1 MNKKFSTLVASM
13 LLAGGMGAFA
23 QQNALDQAG
32 WPTGSAFVAPYA
44 VLPSNGAIPVAKW
57 LNVNNGAEAN
67 YVQLVVGKVDGTAGD
82 GTKALTMVWRKES
95 TPGANDGHYEL
106 ALEDLTKV
114 GDQTTADARVYL
126 ERTLWQVVAK
136 KYANSP
142 VVYYQLI
149 NKASQ
154 LPLQVAFDN
163 EGDAADGIDVITGSI
178 DWMWSDGATA
188 SVSSSLIAST
198 PIHQGVLRASDAE
211 AQNTVYLVAD
221 NTTPS
226 YVKTVTQNATAA
238 APTNA
243 IVFEAW
249 EANPIVLTAEQINYE
264 LGYEGIRTQG
274 KGAGNSFKFVFDPQV
289 EGLNATN
296 VMTDNTF
303 VAEDAKASGREA
315 GDAMKGYVRFKKA
328 GNSQAYLMVDTAY
341 HDATVNGKY
350 DLQMAV
356 KEIYAPKFAVVAD
369 NELGR
374 YSGNWGGSFAQKWY
388 APVAVAQLKR
398 QTNFKP
404 VYYPSSSTLRLQAEM
419 IFKADKNLLA
429 QGTPW
434 WKQMYDFING
444 NDMQRYKLNTI
455 QTDKVV
461 STSSAFA
468 NLDEIQAYD
477 CAGYIAPI
485 QRYLGSTNTPV
496 QDHYYLL
503 YWGAAAGDA
512 LWNGVAGPVTSDAAY
527 NAWYTRTGSSMNYF
541 PTLAMNNVVKLTTLT
556 NSPKHVV
563 LTCDVRDKYDANDKQ
578 AGVSTTTGK
587 YNGLLTNITLADSW
601 PIYVEFASIE
611 PGFYYMQNANTINT
625 NLLKADEYR
634 YEDLAATAA
643 TYAYW
648 NALTEKHEVGFA
660 NGLYGPNE
668 GENGAG
674 RTAAAG
680 NVVYSADLKEIPSA
694 QWYITGNG
702 GNYEMYNRESG
713 RKWGTSYWWAV
724 KGQPGVYVNYNA
736 FTNGTGFEGALDAA
750 THRDTVRL
758 IKVEDAVLKD
768 VYAGYLNLSQAEAKQ
783 DTSLYNFKFNFGAF
797 DALFLDTPEGSDI
810 LQVMKEAKG
819 QYKLERVLDE
829 SAQMVDKYNKSK
841 HSTDA
846 LVYGINPYENDAYQ
860 LKRAMY
866 YIYKDEVSSVST
878 EGSGIRTRSYITLD
892 GGRYR
897 INTIKV
903 TVNNTTGYTTYAA
916 EDNNG
921 KADPRKKFYVKQM
934 STETP
939 NQYVLVDPETVG
951 RENNNNG
958 DLAQGVR
965 VFVNQLSLEAQPAG
979 LISDAASNVADNS
992 IFSLEKVQALNYRD
1006 VRTEGALRDTLTF
1019 FKESNEAI
1027 LLYEDCHVKGSSV
1040 GLLGRINDYQL
1051 NKNYSLF
1058 VDTADTRDIAKPIFL
1073 LAIRPETFGENGSNI
1088 DDHNKE
1094 WYVEGDYLVNM
1105 IDSAATIAP
1114 KAYNPYKYTNIDK
1127 NVERNYYRLGFVP
1140 ARHEGDQ
1147 LIIKSNNKK
1156 IDLKKGMTYA
1166 SFAFRY
1172 ADTDRSKFYI
1182 ETRYDADKMGWVKI
1196 LNEVPVITDDIQE
1209 AEVYQ
1214 VRKATT
1220 APTANEEVAAAEVSV
1235 VAANGAIIVKG
1246 AAGKVITVANVLG
1259 QTIAN
1264 QVAASDNVTIAA
1276 PAGIAVVTVD
1286 GEATKVVVK

>member
-23 QQNALDQAG
+23 QQNTLDQAV
-32 WPTGSAFVAPYA
+32 WPTGSVNVAPYA
-44 VLPSNGAIPVAKW
+44 ILPTNGAIPATKW

-67 YVQLVVGKVDGTAGD
+67 YVQLVAGKLGATAGD
-82 GTKALTMVWRKES
+82 GKLALTMVWRAATTTTE
-95 TPGANDGHYEL
+95 AHYEL
-106 ALEDLTKV
+106 ALEDLTS
-114 GDQTTADARVYL
+114 TTDRVKL
-126 ERTLWQVVAK
+126 ERSLWQVVAK
-136 KYANSP
+136 KYSNSP

-163 EGDAADGIDVITGSI
+163 ETGSATNGVDVITGSI
-178 DWMWSDGATA
+178 DWMWSDGANA
-188 SVSSSLIAST
+188 SVASNIT
-198 PIHQGVLRASDAE
+198 GLTDIVHQGILRASDA
-211 AQNTVYLVAD
+211 AANTTVYLV
-221 NTTPS
+221 NETGN
-226 YVKTVTQNATAA
+226 YVSTKVQNATAA
-238 APTNA
+238 APTDA

-249 EANPIVLTAEQINYE
+249 EANPIVLTAAQINYE

-274 KGAGNSFKFVFDPQV
+274 QGAGNSFKFVFDPQV

-296 VMTDNTF
+296 VMTENTF
-303 VAEDAKASGREA
+303 VAEDAKTTGRVA

-328 GNSQAYLMVDTAY
+328 GNSNAYLMVDTAY

-356 KEIYAPKFAVVAD
+356 KDIYAPKFAVVKD
-369 NELGR
+369 
-374 YSGNWGGSFAQKWY
+374 GGSWDGTFGTKTYSA
-388 APVAVAQLKR
+388 VAVAQLKR

-419 IFKADKNLLA
+419 IFKADKNKLVA
-429 QGTPW
+429 GTPW
-434 WKQMYDFING
+434 WEQMYNFVDSDD
-444 NDMQRYKLNTI
+444 DMQWQDRNATTQSDVKSG
-455 QTDKVV
+455 V
-461 STSSAFA
+461 SAVSVTGYDVI
-468 NLDEIQAYD
+468 DEIQSYD
-477 CAGYIAPI
+477 RAGYYVPYN
-485 QRYLGSTNTPV
+485 RYLTTPTSY
-496 QDHYYLL
+496 YYLL
-503 YWGAAAGDA
+503 DWQTTGGSAGDVK
-512 LWNGVAGPVTSDAAY
+512 WNGVAGPADSDRDYAG
-527 NAWYTRTGSSMNYF
+527 WFHETGATPASTNF
-541 PTLAMNNVVKLTTLT
+541 FATLSMNNVVKLTTLT

-563 LTCDVRDKYDANDKQ
+563 LTCDVRDKYDANDVL
-578 AGVSTTTGK
+578 AGVTITTGK

-625 NLLKADEYR
+625 DLLKTGEYR

-660 NGLYGPNE
+660 NTVGVNE
-668 GENGAG
+668 GENGNA
-674 RTAAAG
+674 RTAAEG

-694 QWYITGNG
+694 QWFIYGNG
-702 GNYEMYNRESG
+702 GNYEMWNRESG

-736 FTNGTGFEGALDAA
+736 FTNGTGFSGALNPT

-758 IKVEDAVLKD
+758 IKVEDAVLRD
-768 VYAGYLNLSQAEAKQ
+768 IHAGYLNLTQAEAKQ
-783 DTSLYNFKFNFGAF
+783 DTALFNFKFNFGAF

-819 QYKLERVLDE
+819 QYKLERVMDKT
-829 SAQMVDKYNKSK
+829 AQMKDKYNGSN
-841 HSTDA
+841 HYTDA
-846 LVYGINPYENDAYQ
+846 LVYGLNPYSDAYQ
-860 LKRAMY
+860 LERAMY

-878 EGSGIRTRSYITLD
+878 EGTGIRTRSYITLD

-897 INTIKV
+897 VNTIKV
-903 TVNNTTGYTTYAA
+903 SVDGNGYTTYDP
-916 EDNNG
+916 EQNNG
-921 KADPRKKFYVKQM
+921 KADPRKYFYVKQM

-951 RENNNNG
+951 REMNANG
-958 DLAQGVR
+958 DNAQGVR

-979 LISDAASNVADNS
+979 LVSDAASNVADNS

-1027 LLYEDCHVKGSSV
+1027 LLYEDCHVQGSSV

-1058 VDTADTRDIAKPIFL
+1058 VDTADTRNIAKPIFL

-1114 KAYNPYKYTNIDK
+1114 KAYNPYKYTNIEK

-1156 IDLKKGMTYA
+1156 IDLKKGMTKA

-1182 ETRYDADKMGWVKI
+1182 ETTYDGAATGWVKI
-1196 LNEVPVITDDIQE
+1196 LNEVPVITNDIQE

-1220 APTANEEVAAAEVSV
+1220 DPTANEEVAAAEVSV

-1246 AAGKVITVANVLG
+1246 AAGKVVTVANILG

-1276 PAGIAVVTVD
+1276 PAGVAVVTVD